1 MDSSNAMKQVL
12 ATINAAKGVPA
23 APAAPAAAPAVK
35 TGGGKRSRRIRKR
48 TGKARKHSTRTY
60 SAGGRSRKNKRRT
73 HRRRRHSGGG
83 AIKALGYS
91 PAK

>member
-1 MDSSNAMKQVL
+1 MDSSNAMKQAL
-12 ATINAAKGVPA
+12 ATITNAAANGP
-23 APAAPAAAPAVK
+23 AAPAVK

-83 AIKALGYS
+83 KVTALS
-91 PAK
+91 PLKL

>member
-1 MDSSNAMKQVL
+1 MESTNVKNVIASL
-12 ATINAAKGVPA
+12 ANAAKGPA
-23 APAAPAAAPAVK
+23 APAPAVK

-83 AIKALGYS
+83 KVTALS
-91 PAK
+91 PLKL